1 MAVIPRIVCK
11 QQTSG
16 VHMSNLNYGGYHL
29 NCDQKHP
36 TLLPSP
42 LRIKGTLRF
51 ISQQNVLVIL
61 RLDLLDLN
69 ILKEK
74 DSF

>member
-1 MAVIPRIVCK
+1 
-11 QQTSG
+11 
-16 VHMSNLNYGGYHL
+16 MSNLNYGGYHL
-29 NCDQKHP
+29 NCDHKHP
-36 TLLPSP
+36 TLLSPP
-42 LRIKGTLRF
+42 LRMKGTLRF

>member
-1 MAVIPRIVCK
+1 MIINTPL
-11 QQTSG
+11 S
-16 VHMSNLNYGGYHL
+16 
-29 NCDQKHP
+29 
-36 TLLPSP
+36 TLLSPP